1 MNWFRRIFRREE
13 IATELAEEMRS
24 HLEEKIEAL
33 EREGLSRT
41 QAEQAARRTFGNA
54 TVIAERSRETWQWP
68 RIESFWG
75 DAKYALRQLHKS
87 TAVSLI
93 AIATIALGIGASVAI
108 FTLSWNII
116 LKTLPVP
123 HPERLVSYELRDNS
137 ILHGLSGPFYKLLR
151 ERQTT
156 SSDLM
161 AWTDTITLRSHE
173 RFGVRAGS
181 QTSLE
186 DLEFLSSNSFDVLQL
201 EPSLGRGFAAQDDNA
216 SILPAILSYDYW
228 KNRFNSDTSVLGQ
241 QLVIGD
247 HPAVIVGVMPRA
259 FVGLTANLRPAVFL
273 PLTAVN
279 IFFDKD
285 ELTAPWPTHSGFYAM
300 GRLKPGRTVAEAIAE
315 AHAMEPTLRKDA
327 DPSRIFL
334 AEYFPSLRLYVREGS
349 SGLSWLKTTY
359 EQPLL
364 VLELL
369 VALLLILCAVNT
381 AIVMLARVSGR
392 QQEYALRAAL
402 GASRQRI
409 VSQVLLETLM
419 LAVPGSIAGI
429 FLGWAGVRA
438 LVAMLAFD
446 GPPQPLDLRP
456 NATILAVNAGITI
469 LVALGAAAVPAMRAA
484 GTAPALDLKVAGR
497 NLSKK
502 QLGGWAI
509 ALQVAVS
516 ICMVSTAATL
526 SDTLLHLQMSRTGFN
541 FTNAA
546 AASIDVTALKLTD
559 AQSNQLFQRF
569 FSSVKSQPGVVA
581 SAHVGPLPLS
591 GHFMVTRAFSFD
603 RQHNV
608 HSQQTM
614 TMAQVSAGYFE
625 AAGTRILAGDPTPA
639 SAGQSC
645 VLGRTQAESFFPG
658 ESAVGH
664 QVYFSTFG
672 KPDGTVVDPKKSCR
686 VVAVAEDAKFVSL
699 HRPAPRLMYQFVHL
713 DSVAEFAPNDMTQI
727 IVRAKSD
734 DLALAALR
742 AAAAATLPTGA
753 TIKPRSFID
762 LAHDDLSRER
772 MLMLLS
778 NSFAALALLLTS
790 LGLYGLLM
798 RSVNRRI
805 YEIGI
810 RLALGSPRS
819 GIISTVVR
827 RTLYYT
833 AAGMLAGTAIAF
845 VIGQTISHLLG
856 INAGSAL
863 SGYFIAAGVMLAV
876 IALSVVPPVRR
887 ATAVD
892 PMRALRA
899 E

>member
-1 MNWFRRIFRREE
+1 MNWLRRIFQRDR
-13 IATELAEEMRS
+13 ISAELAEEMRL
-24 HLEEKIEAL
+24 HLEEKIEAFR
-33 EREGLSRT
+33 REGMNQA
-41 QAEQAARRTFGNA
+41 QAEQAARRAFGNL
-54 TVIAERSRETWQWP
+54 TVIAERSREAWQWP
-68 RIESFWG
+68 RIESLWS

-116 LKTLPVP
+116 LRTLSVP
-123 HPERLVSYELRDNS
+123 HPEQLVSYELRDNS

-173 RFGVRAGS
+173 QIGVRSGS

-186 DLEFLSSNSFDVLQL
+186 DLEFLSANSFGVLQL
-201 EPSLGRGFAAQDDNA
+201 EPFLGRGFTTQDDNA
-216 SILPAILSYDYW
+216 SVLPVVLSYDYW
-228 KNRFNSDTSVLGQ
+228 NNHFNGNAAALGQ
-241 QLVIGD
+241 TLVIGD
-247 HPAVIVGVMPRA
+247 HPAVVVGVMPRT

-273 PLTAVN
+273 PLPAVN

-359 EQPLL
+359 ERPLL

-392 QQEYALRAAL
+392 QHEYALRAAL

-456 NATILAVNAGITI
+456 NAVILAVNAGVTI
-469 LVALGAAAVPAMRAA
+469 LVALGAAAVPALRAA
-484 GTAPALDLKVAGR
+484 STAPALDLKAAGR
-497 NLSKK
+497 NVSSK
-502 QLGGWAI
+502 QLGGLAI

-516 ICMVSTAATL
+516 ICMVSTAITL
-526 SDTLLHLQMSRTGFN
+526 SNTLLRLQMSHTGFN
-541 FTNAA
+541 FSHAA
-546 AASIDVTALKLTD
+546 TATIDVASLKLTD

-569 FSSVKSQPGVVA
+569 FGSLKSQPGVIA

-614 TMAQVSAGYFE
+614 NMAQVSAGYFE
-625 AAGTRILAGDPTPA
+625 AAGTRILAGNPVPA
-639 SAGQSC
+639 NAGRSC
-645 VLGRTQAESFFPG
+645 VLSRTQAESFFPG
-658 ESAVGH
+658 ESAVG
-664 QVYFSTFG
+664 QVVYFSTFG

-686 VVAVAEDAKFVSL
+686 VMAVVEDARFVSL
-699 HRPAPRLMYQFVHL
+699 RRPMPRLMYQLVRL
-713 DSVAEFAPNDMTQI
+713 DSVADFAPTDMTQA
-727 IVRAKSD
+727 IVRAQSD
-734 DLALAALR
+734 DLALAAIR
-742 AAAAATLPTGA
+742 AAAANLPAGA
-753 TIKPRSFID
+753 TVKQRSFID

-778 NSFAALALLLTS
+778 DSFASLALLLTS

-798 RSVNRRI
+798 RSVNRRT

-810 RLALGSPRS
+810 RLALGSPRRA
-819 GIISTVVR
+819 IISAVVR

-833 AAGMLAGTAIAF
+833 AAGMLAGTAVAMA
-845 VIGQTISHLLG
+845 IGQAVSRLLEV
-856 INAGSAL
+856 NTSSAV
-863 SGYFIAAGVMLAV
+863 SGYAIAAGVLLAV
-876 IALSVVPPVRR
+876 IAVSIVPPVRR
-887 ATAVD
+887 AAAVD